1 MTKATTKIKYMEV
14 DKEKAHAESLKE
26 LETLL
31 IENKDLIEKSIEVL
45 RLLDEHEVLNLTR
58 AGLNKSDKAL
68 TRVLNALIDNDITS
82 SIQNVLLMTEIIG
95 KLDIEN
101 VEKTVL
107 KVNQG
112 VIDASLYEEKS
123 KKDGWLGLL
132 KVLNDP
138 HFIEGSNTLLSFVKA
153 FGYTTDELKE
163 KQNIKSKVNTFS
175 PKPSTSK
182 QSESTNNQL
191 SSNKKWIAATTIGL
205 STLVTAAYVFKK

>member
-1 MTKATTKIKYMEV
+1 MAKATTKIKYMEV

-45 RLLDEHEVLNLTR
+45 RLLDEHEVLNLTH

-101 VEKTVL
+101 IEKTIL

-112 VIDASLYEEKS
+112 VIDAGIYEEKS
-123 KKDGWLGLL
+123 KKEGWLGLF
-132 KVLNDP
+132 KALNDP

-163 KQNIKSKVNTFS
+163 KQNVKRKVKTFS
-175 PKPSTSK
+175 PKPSSNE
-182 QSESTNNQL
+182 QSENTNNQL
-191 SSNKKWIAATTIGL
+191 GNSKKWIAATAIGL
-205 STLVTAAYVFKK
+205 STLATAAYVFKK

>member
-1 MTKATTKIKYMEV
+1 MAKATTKIKYMEV

-95 KLDIEN
+95 KLDIEM
-101 VEKTVL
+101 L
-107 KVNQG
+107 KKQF
-112 VIDASLYEEKS
+112 LKS
-123 KKDGWLGLL
+123 IKELLMQVCMKRKVKKM
-132 KVLNDP
+132 V
-138 HFIEGSNTLLSFVKA
+138 
-153 FGYTTDELKE
+153 
-163 KQNIKSKVNTFS
+163 
-175 PKPSTSK
+175 
-182 QSESTNNQL
+182 
-191 SSNKKWIAATTIGL
+191 
-205 STLVTAAYVFKK
+205 